1 MANEPDKIIYSMIRV
16 SKRHGQREV
25 LKDISLSYFY
35 GAKIGVLGLNGAGKS
50 SLLKILAGVDPAFDG
65 KTVLAPGYTIGY
77 LEQEPLVNEERTV
90 REVVEE
96 GVRDLVDL
104 VRTFEEINARFAEP
118 MEPEEMDALIERQG
132 RVQEEMDARGAWDLD
147 SRLEMA
153 MDALRCPPPDTPVAV
168 LSGGERR
175 RVALCRLLL
184 QSPDILLLDE
194 PTNHLDAESVAWLER
209 FLQGFPGTVIAVTH
223 DRYFLDNVAGW
234 ILELDRG
241 RGIPWKGNYSSWLEQ
256 KEKRLEQEEK
266 AESERR
272 KTLAHELE
280 WIRMSPRGRHAKGKA
295 RINAYEA
302 MLSHESEKRAPD
314 LEIYIPPGPRLGKT
328 VIEAKGLAKSLG
340 DKLLMTD
347 LSFIVP
353 AGAIVGIIG
362 ANGAG
367 KTTLFRMLT
376 GLETPDR
383 GVLKIGET
391 VRFAHVD
398 QQRDSLT
405 PGKTVY
411 ELISDGAE
419 TIRLGGREINAR
431 AYCGRFN
438 FFGADQQKPVD
449 VLSGGERNRLHL
461 ALMLKSGANVL
472 LLDEPTND
480 IDVNTMRALEDG
492 LDNFAGSALV
502 VSHDRWFLDRIV
514 THILAF
520 EGDSSVVFF
529 DGNYS
534 EYEADRKKRLGKEA
548 ERPHR
553 IKFRKLTR

>member
-328 VIEAKGLAKSLG
+328 VIEAE
-340 DKLLMTD
+340 
-347 LSFIVP
+347 
-353 AGAIVGIIG
+353 
-362 ANGAG
+362 
-367 KTTLFRMLT
+367 
-376 GLETPDR
+376 GLEPLSGSSART
-383 GVLKIGET
+383 
-391 VRFAHVD
+391 
-398 QQRDSLT
+398 
-405 PGKTVY
+405 
-411 ELISDGAE
+411 
-419 TIRLGGREINAR
+419 AR
-431 AYCGRFN
+431 ARRLF
-438 FFGADQQKPVD
+438 
-449 VLSGGERNRLHL
+449 SGCSRVWR
-461 ALMLKSGANVL
+461 
-472 LLDEPTND
+472 
-480 IDVNTMRALEDG
+480 R
-492 LDNFAGSALV
+492 
-502 VSHDRWFLDRIV
+502 RIA
-514 THILAF
+514 AF
-520 EGDSSVVFF
+520 
-529 DGNYS
+529 
-534 EYEADRKKRLGKEA
+534 
-548 ERPHR
+548 
-553 IKFRKLTR
+553 